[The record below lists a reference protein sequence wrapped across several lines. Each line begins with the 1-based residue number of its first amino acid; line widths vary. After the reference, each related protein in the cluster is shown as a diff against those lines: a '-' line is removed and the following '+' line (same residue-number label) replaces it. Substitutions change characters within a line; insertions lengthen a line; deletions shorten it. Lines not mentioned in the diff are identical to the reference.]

1 MKTWMK
7 ELERGLKNKFYD
19 NEVQDILSYYEE
31 IINDRLSN
39 NEKIEDIVRDYDIQ
53 KIVKDITPEVL
64 MKRPNKSYVQVSK
77 STRQL
82 IVFLLSSPFLIP
94 LGIVYISLLIFV
106 VSMIFTVWIVLFSA
120 VVSFGTYIIELFQA
134 GLTLPNFIGVLGFG
148 LMVFAMM
155 VILSLWL
162 YQMMIYI
169 WKKLIY
175 WFSKLITKRGESK

>member
-106 VSMIFTVWIVLFSA
+106 VSMIFTAWIVLFSA